1 MLDEKNENIE
11 NLPENFINDE
21 EEEMK
26 PIPGILDDEEE
37 FNIENNDK
45 KENLDF
51 EKKENFSKASNS
63 NEEIN
68 NINLNLENINDNDND
83 NYAKKNEPMKNNFFL
98 TNPIDKI
105 DNNNSESKE
114 KNNNNQENNNLEE
127 FEGEKEGGEEDEFDK
142 IDEIEQIS
150 DLEGEEED
158 INKSKGNNQESSN
171 RLLGIK
177 SNLKKV
183 DNLNDDSLDLSF
195 HSLSSSLNENI
206 ENKIGEIIET
216 DDKVNSF
223 MKQML
228 VETNKHYIKEQRQ
241 QSEKLQEWGLK
252 VILNI
257 LLGNKNRIVQN
268 AFYIIKFSRIS
279 LSKNR
284 EKIFFKDYQKY
295 RLKAQNEFIKKNFIK
310 FKIKSIELKPR
321 EERILD
327 LIKGIKA
334 NLNNIE
340 NIQKIEKLISEKIN
354 IFNELKKEEEEK
366 NKKEQEEITKSEDN
380 KMETKEESH
389 EQQILEN
396 KENEENEKVNQIL
409 EAKKENKNIEQKEE
423 IKEDKKVLRNIDNN
437 ESEPEKNI
445 NLSIPSSSSL
455 SGVNILKPPISSMPG
470 VPPPPGV
477 LPPDPPGVPPPPG
490 VPLPPGLP
498 GVPPPPEVPLPPG
511 PPGIPSPPGLGMVNL
526 IPDPTKNIPK
536 PPKGFISR
544 KFQWQKV
551 DFSNYEKS
559 FWKEMEEE
567 QEKTKNPLKIDF
579 DSLQKIFTYEKV
591 SKKEQSKKGN
601 EKQKKKEEK
610 ITILDSK
617 RLMNMSISLS
627 KIKISIDKF
636 ESLIKAYD
644 IDNILDMETLKTI
657 LSFFPNDD
665 EKKALLSYND
675 DIQKLS
681 YPDKFCRMLVSIENC
696 QKILNILLFKK
707 QLSGKISNMLLQIKV
722 LKETVISI
730 NNSEQFKSVLFILRQ
745 IGNYLNTGTNN
756 GKALGFNINS
766 LSKLD
771 SIKGINK
778 EKTSLLETL
787 TLIIKKDNSGL
798 INFYKDFKKLE
809 ESKNC
814 FKDEID
820 KTVVELKTMI
830 NKILKEKE
838 TNNEDYL
845 VFINSVEQYTSAKMD
860 CLELSL
866 QFLNDEID
874 KTILIFGENKSKF
887 NINEFIKNISNF
899 VDKYKLCSLEI
910 SKKEARI
917 LKKKISEEKKK
928 KEITNVNADLQKICD
943 NAIKSIAK
951 KTNVKNGLID
961 KIQIDKNGVELNGEI
976 YNIKSARG
984 ESKIIKEEKKQIVD
998 FNQNKDQNKKDINI
1012 NKNKEGLNLPMTDR
1026 QKNKNSKK
1034 GK

>member
-1 MLDEKNENIE
+1 MSDEKNENIE
-11 NLPENFINDE
+11 NLSENFINGE

-37 FNIENNDK
+37 FNIESNDK
-45 KENLDF
+45 KENLDI
-51 EKKENFSKASNS
+51 ENKDNLSKASNS

-68 NINLNLENINDNDND
+68 NIDLNLENINDNND
-83 NYAKKNEPMKNNFFL
+83 NNVNKKEPLKNNFFL
-98 TNPIDKI
+98 TNPIEKL
-105 DNNNSESKE
+105 DNNNSENKE
-114 KNNNNQENNNLEE
+114 KINDKENNNLEE

-150 DLEGEEED
+150 DLENEEED
-158 INKSKGNNQESSN
+158 INKSKDNNHESSN

-183 DNLNDDSLDLSF
+183 DNINDDSLDLSF

-216 DDKVNSF
+216 DNKVNSF

-252 VILNI
+252 VIFNI

-284 EKIFFKDYQKY
+284 EKIIFKYYQKY

-327 LIKGIKA
+327 LIKGINV

-340 NIQKIEKLISEKIN
+340 NIQKIEKLIDEKIN
-354 IFNELKKEEEEK
+354 VFNESKKEEEEK
-366 NKKEQEEITKSEDN
+366 NKKEQEELTKSEDI

-389 EQQILEN
+389 EKQIIEN
-396 KENEENEKVNQIL
+396 KENDKVNQIQ
-409 EAKKENKNIEQKEE
+409 EVKEENNNIEQKTE
-423 IKEDKKVLRNIDNN
+423 IKEVKKVMHNIDNN
-437 ESEPEKNI
+437 ESEPEQKA
-445 NLSIPSSSSL
+445 NLTIPPPPSL
-455 SGVNILKPPISSMPG
+455 LGVNILQTPNSSIPG

-477 LPPDPPGVPPPPG
+477 PQPPGPPGVPSPQGIPLPQGPPGVPPPPG
-490 VPLPPGLP
+490 VPI
-498 GVPPPPEVPLPPG
+498 PPG
-511 PPGIPSPPGLGMVNL
+511 PPGIPCPPGLGMVNL

-591 SKKEQSKKGN
+591 SKKEQPKKEN
-601 EKQKKKEEK
+601 EKHKKKEEQ

-627 KIKISIDKF
+627 KIKISIDNF

-681 YPDKFCRMLVSIENC
+681 YPDKFCRMLASIENC

-745 IGNYLNTGTNN
+745 IGNYLNTGTSN

-838 TNNEDYL
+838 TNNENYL
-845 VFINSVEQYTSAKMD
+845 VFINNVEQYTSAKMD

-887 NINEFIKNISNF
+887 NINEFIKNISTF

-943 NAIKSIAK
+943 NTIKSIAK
-951 KTNVKNGLID
+951 KANVKNGLID
-961 KIQIDKNGVELNGEI
+961 KIQKDKTEVEQNEEI
-976 YNIKSARG
+976 YKINSARG
-984 ESKIIKEEKKQIVD
+984 ESKIIKEEKQID
-998 FNQNKDQNKKDINI
+998 FNQKKEQNKKDNNI
-1012 NKNKEGLNLPMTDR
+1012 NKNKKELNLPMTDR
-1026 QKNKNSKK
+1026 QKKKNSKK

>member
-1 MLDEKNENIE
+1 MSDEKNENIE
-11 NLPENFINDE
+11 NLSEKFINGE

-37 FNIENNDK
+37 FNIESNDK
-45 KENLDF
+45 KENLDI
-51 EKKENFSKASNS
+51 ENKDNLSKASNS

-68 NINLNLENINDNDND
+68 NIDLNLENINDNND
-83 NYAKKNEPMKNNFFL
+83 NNVNKKEPLKNNFFL
-98 TNPIDKI
+98 TNPIEKL
-105 DNNNSESKE
+105 DNNNSENKE
-114 KNNNNQENNNLEE
+114 KINDKENNNLEE

-150 DLEGEEED
+150 DLENEEED
-158 INKSKGNNQESSN
+158 INKSKDNNHESSN

-183 DNLNDDSLDLSF
+183 DNINDDSLDLSF

-216 DDKVNSF
+216 DNKVNSF

-252 VILNI
+252 VIFNI

-284 EKIFFKDYQKY
+284 EKIIFKYYQKY

-327 LIKGIKA
+327 LIKGINV

-340 NIQKIEKLISEKIN
+340 NIQKIEKLIDEKIN
-354 IFNELKKEEEEK
+354 VFNESKKEEEEK
-366 NKKEQEEITKSEDN
+366 NKKEQEELTKSEDI

-389 EQQILEN
+389 EKQIIEN
-396 KENEENEKVNQIL
+396 KENDKVNQIQ
-409 EAKKENKNIEQKEE
+409 EVKEENNNIEQKTE
-423 IKEDKKVLRNIDNN
+423 IKEVKKVMHNIDNN
-437 ESEPEKNI
+437 ESEPEQKA
-445 NLSIPSSSSL
+445 NLTIPPPPSL
-455 SGVNILKPPISSMPG
+455 LGVNILQTPNSSIPG

-477 LPPDPPGVPPPPG
+477 PQPPGPPGVPSPQGIPLPQGPPGVPPPPG
-490 VPLPPGLP
+490 VPI
-498 GVPPPPEVPLPPG
+498 PPG
-511 PPGIPSPPGLGMVNL
+511 PPGIPCPPGLGMVNL

-591 SKKEQSKKGN
+591 SKKEQPKKEN
-601 EKQKKKEEK
+601 EKHKKKEEQ

-627 KIKISIDKF
+627 KIKISIDNF

-681 YPDKFCRMLVSIENC
+681 YPDKFCRMLASIENC

-745 IGNYLNTGTNN
+745 IGNYLNTGTSN

-838 TNNEDYL
+838 TNNENYL
-845 VFINSVEQYTSAKMD
+845 VFINNVEQYTSAKMD

-943 NAIKSIAK
+943 NTIKSIAK
-951 KTNVKNGLID
+951 KANVKNGLID
-961 KIQIDKNGVELNGEI
+961 KIQKDKTEVEQNEEI
-976 YNIKSARG
+976 YKINSARG
-984 ESKIIKEEKKQIVD
+984 ESKIIKEEKQID
-998 FNQNKDQNKKDINI
+998 FNQKKEQNKKDNNI
-1012 NKNKEGLNLPMTDR
+1012 NKNKKELNLPMTDR
-1026 QKNKNSKK
+1026 QKKKNSKK

>member
-1 MLDEKNENIE
+1 MSDEKNENIE
-11 NLPENFINDE
+11 NLSENFINGE

-37 FNIENNDK
+37 FNIESNDK
-45 KENLDF
+45 KENLDI
-51 EKKENFSKASNS
+51 ENKDNLSKASNS

-68 NINLNLENINDNDND
+68 NIDLNLENINDNND
-83 NYAKKNEPMKNNFFL
+83 NNVNKKEPLKNNFFL
-98 TNPIDKI
+98 TNPIEKL
-105 DNNNSESKE
+105 DNNNSENKE
-114 KNNNNQENNNLEE
+114 KINDKENNNLEE

-150 DLEGEEED
+150 DLENEEED
-158 INKSKGNNQESSN
+158 INKSKDNNHESSN

-183 DNLNDDSLDLSF
+183 DNINDDSLDLSF

-216 DDKVNSF
+216 DNKVNSF

-252 VILNI
+252 VIFNI

-284 EKIFFKDYQKY
+284 EKIIFKYYQKY

-327 LIKGIKA
+327 LIKGINV

-340 NIQKIEKLISEKIN
+340 NIQKIEKLIDEKIN
-354 IFNELKKEEEEK
+354 VFNESKKEEEEK
-366 NKKEQEEITKSEDN
+366 NKKEQEELTKSEDI

-389 EQQILEN
+389 EKQIIEN
-396 KENEENEKVNQIL
+396 KENDKVNQIQ
-409 EAKKENKNIEQKEE
+409 EVKEENNNIEQKTE
-423 IKEDKKVLRNIDNN
+423 IKEVKKVMHNIDNN
-437 ESEPEKNI
+437 ESEPEQKA
-445 NLSIPSSSSL
+445 NLTIPPPPSL
-455 SGVNILKPPISSMPG
+455 LGVNILQTPNSSIPG

-477 LPPDPPGVPPPPG
+477 PQPPGPPGVPSPQGIPLPQGPPGVPPPPG
-490 VPLPPGLP
+490 VPI
-498 GVPPPPEVPLPPG
+498 PPG
-511 PPGIPSPPGLGMVNL
+511 PPGIPCPPGLGMVNL

-591 SKKEQSKKGN
+591 SKKEQPKKEN
-601 EKQKKKEEK
+601 EKHKKKEEQ

-627 KIKISIDKF
+627 KIKISIDNF

-681 YPDKFCRMLVSIENC
+681 YPDKFCRMLASIENC

-745 IGNYLNTGTNN
+745 IGNYLNTGTSN

-838 TNNEDYL
+838 TNNENYL
-845 VFINSVEQYTSAKMD
+845 VFINNVEQYTSAKMD

-943 NAIKSIAK
+943 NTIKSIAK
-951 KTNVKNGLID
+951 KANVKNGLID
-961 KIQIDKNGVELNGEI
+961 KIQKDKTEVEQNEEI
-976 YNIKSARG
+976 YKINSARG
-984 ESKIIKEEKKQIVD
+984 ESKIIKEEKQID
-998 FNQNKDQNKKDINI
+998 FNQKKEQNKKDNNI
-1012 NKNKEGLNLPMTDR
+1012 NKNKKELNLPMTDR
-1026 QKNKNSKK
+1026 QKKKNSKK

>member
-1 MLDEKNENIE
+1 MSDEKNENIE
-11 NLPENFINDE
+11 NLSENFINGE

-37 FNIENNDK
+37 FNIESNDK
-45 KENLDF
+45 KENLDI
-51 EKKENFSKASNS
+51 ENKDNLSKASNS

-68 NINLNLENINDNDND
+68 NIDLNLENINDNNV
-83 NYAKKNEPMKNNFFL
+83 NKKEPLKNNFFL
-98 TNPIDKI
+98 TNPIEKL
-105 DNNNSESKE
+105 DNNNSENKE
-114 KNNNNQENNNLEE
+114 KINDKENNNLEE

-150 DLEGEEED
+150 DLENEEED
-158 INKSKGNNQESSN
+158 INKSKDNNHESSN

-183 DNLNDDSLDLSF
+183 DNINDDSLDLSF

-216 DDKVNSF
+216 DNKVNSF

-252 VILNI
+252 VIFNI
-257 LLGNKNRIVQN
+257 LLGNKNRIIQN

-284 EKIFFKDYQKY
+284 EKIIFKYYQKY

-327 LIKGIKA
+327 LIKGINV

-340 NIQKIEKLISEKIN
+340 NIQKIEKLIDEKIN
-354 IFNELKKEEEEK
+354 VFNESKKEEEEK
-366 NKKEQEEITKSEDN
+366 NKKEQEELTKSEDI

-389 EQQILEN
+389 EKQIIEN
-396 KENEENEKVNQIL
+396 KENDKVNQIQ
-409 EAKKENKNIEQKEE
+409 EVKEENNNIEQKTE
-423 IKEDKKVLRNIDNN
+423 IKEDKKVMHNIDNN
-437 ESEPEKNI
+437 ESEPEQKA
-445 NLSIPSSSSL
+445 NLTIPPPPSL
-455 SGVNILKPPISSMPG
+455 LGVNILQTPNSSIPG

-477 LPPDPPGVPPPPG
+477 PQPPGPPGVPSPQGIPLPQGPPGVPPPPG
-490 VPLPPGLP
+490 VPI
-498 GVPPPPEVPLPPG
+498 PPG
-511 PPGIPSPPGLGMVNL
+511 PPGIPCPPGLGMVNL

-591 SKKEQSKKGN
+591 SKKEQPKKEN
-601 EKQKKKEEK
+601 EKHKKKEEQ

-627 KIKISIDKF
+627 KIKISIDNF

-681 YPDKFCRMLVSIENC
+681 YPDKFCRMLASIENC

-745 IGNYLNTGTNN
+745 IGNYLNTGTSN

-838 TNNEDYL
+838 TNNENYL
-845 VFINSVEQYTSAKMD
+845 VFINNVEQYTSAKMD

-943 NAIKSIAK
+943 NTIKSIAK
-951 KTNVKNGLID
+951 KANVKNGLID
-961 KIQIDKNGVELNGEI
+961 KIQKDKTEVEQNEEI
-976 YNIKSARG
+976 YKINSARG
-984 ESKIIKEEKKQIVD
+984 ESKIIKEEKQID
-998 FNQNKDQNKKDINI
+998 FNQKKEQNKKDNNI
-1012 NKNKEGLNLPMTDR
+1012 NKNKKELNLPMTDR
-1026 QKNKNSKK
+1026 QKKKNSKK

>member
-1 MLDEKNENIE
+1 M
-11 NLPENFINDE
+11 
-21 EEEMK
+21 
-26 PIPGILDDEEE
+26 
-37 FNIENNDK
+37 
-45 KENLDF
+45 
-51 EKKENFSKASNS
+51 
-63 NEEIN
+63 
-68 NINLNLENINDNDND
+68 
-83 NYAKKNEPMKNNFFL
+83 
-98 TNPIDKI
+98 
-105 DNNNSESKE
+105 
-114 KNNNNQENNNLEE
+114 
-127 FEGEKEGGEEDEFDK
+127 
-142 IDEIEQIS
+142 
-150 DLEGEEED
+150 
-158 INKSKGNNQESSN
+158 
-171 RLLGIK
+171 
-177 SNLKKV
+177 
-183 DNLNDDSLDLSF
+183 
-195 HSLSSSLNENI
+195 
-206 ENKIGEIIET
+206 
-216 DDKVNSF
+216 
-223 MKQML
+223 
-228 VETNKHYIKEQRQ
+228 
-241 QSEKLQEWGLK
+241 
-252 VILNI
+252 
-257 LLGNKNRIVQN
+257 
-268 AFYIIKFSRIS
+268 
-279 LSKNR
+279 
-284 EKIFFKDYQKY
+284 
-295 RLKAQNEFIKKNFIK
+295 
-310 FKIKSIELKPR
+310 
-321 EERILD
+321 
-327 LIKGIKA
+327 IKGINV

-340 NIQKIEKLISEKIN
+340 NVQKIEKLIDEKIKV
-354 IFNELKKEEEEK
+354 FNELEKEEEVK
-366 NKKEQEEITKSEDN
+366 NKKEEEEITKSEDN

-396 KENEENEKVNQIL
+396 KENEKVDQINEV
-409 EAKKENKNIEQKEE
+409 KEQSNNIEQKTE
-423 IKEDKKVLRNIDNN
+423 IKEDKKVMHNIDNN
-437 ESEPEKNI
+437 ESETEQKANLTIPPSPSLLGENILQTSNSSIPGVPPPPGVPQPPGPPGVPPPPEVPNPPGPPGIPCPPGLGMVNLIPDPTKNIPKPPKGFISRKFQWQKIDFSNYEKSFWKEIEEEQEKTKNPLKIDFDSLQKIFTYEKVSKKEQPKKEIEKQKKKEEKNI
-445 NLSIPSSSSL
+445 ILTTPPSSSL
-455 SGVNILKPPISSMPG
+455 LGVNILKPPISSMPG

-477 LPPDPPGVPPPPG
+477 LPPDPPGVPPPPE
-490 VPLPPGLP
+490 VPLPPGPP
-498 GVPPPPEVPLPPG
+498 GVPPPPEIPLPPG
-511 PPGIPSPPGLGMVNL
+511 PPGIPSPPGLGLANL

-551 DFSNYEKS
+551 DFSKYEKS

-591 SKKEQSKKGN
+591 SKKEQPKKGN

-745 IGNYLNTGTNN
+745 IGNYLNTGTSN

-887 NINEFIKNISNF
+887 NINVFIKNISNF

-951 KTNVKNGLID
+951 KTNLKNGLND
-961 KIQIDKNGVELNGEI
+961 KIQKDKNGVEKNGEI
-976 YNIKSARG
+976 YNINSARG

-998 FNQNKDQNKKDINI
+998 FIQNKDQNKKDINI
-1012 NKNKEGLNLPMTDR
+1012 NLNKEGLNLPMTDR
-1026 QKNKNSKK
+1026 QKNKKSKK

>member
-1 MLDEKNENIE
+1 MSDEKNENIE
-11 NLPENFINDE
+11 NLSENFINGE

-37 FNIENNDK
+37 FNIESNDK
-45 KENLDF
+45 KENLDI
-51 EKKENFSKASNS
+51 ENKDNLSKASNS

-68 NINLNLENINDNDND
+68 NIDLNLENINDNND
-83 NYAKKNEPMKNNFFL
+83 NNVNKKEPLKNNFFL
-98 TNPIDKI
+98 TNPIEKL
-105 DNNNSESKE
+105 DNNNSENKE
-114 KNNNNQENNNLEE
+114 KINDKENNNLEE

-150 DLEGEEED
+150 DLENEEED
-158 INKSKGNNQESSN
+158 INKSKDNNHESSN

-183 DNLNDDSLDLSF
+183 DNINDDSLDLSF

-216 DDKVNSF
+216 DNKVNSF

-252 VILNI
+252 VIFNI

-284 EKIFFKDYQKY
+284 EKIIFKYYQKY

-327 LIKGIKA
+327 LIKVINV

-340 NIQKIEKLISEKIN
+340 NIQKIEKLIDEKIN
-354 IFNELKKEEEEK
+354 VFNESKKEEEEK
-366 NKKEQEEITKSEDN
+366 NKKEQEELTKSEDI

-389 EQQILEN
+389 EKQIIEN
-396 KENEENEKVNQIL
+396 KENDKVNQIQ
-409 EAKKENKNIEQKEE
+409 EVKEENNNIEQKTE
-423 IKEDKKVLRNIDNN
+423 IKEVKKVMHNIDNN
-437 ESEPEKNI
+437 ESEPEQKA
-445 NLSIPSSSSL
+445 NLTIPPPPSL
-455 SGVNILKPPISSMPG
+455 LGVNILQTPNSSIPG

-477 LPPDPPGVPPPPG
+477 PQPPGPPGVPSPQGIPLPQGPPGVPPPPG
-490 VPLPPGLP
+490 VPI
-498 GVPPPPEVPLPPG
+498 PPG
-511 PPGIPSPPGLGMVNL
+511 PPGIPCPPGLGMVNL

-591 SKKEQSKKGN
+591 SKKEQPKKEN
-601 EKQKKKEEK
+601 EKHKKKEEQ

-627 KIKISIDKF
+627 KIKISIDNF

-681 YPDKFCRMLVSIENC
+681 YPDKFCRMLASIENC

-745 IGNYLNTGTNN
+745 IGNYLNTGTSN

-838 TNNEDYL
+838 TNNENYL
-845 VFINSVEQYTSAKMD
+845 VFINNVEQYTSAKMD

-943 NAIKSIAK
+943 NTIKSIAK
-951 KTNVKNGLID
+951 KANVKNGLID
-961 KIQIDKNGVELNGEI
+961 KIQKDKTEVEQNEEI
-976 YNIKSARG
+976 YKINSARG
-984 ESKIIKEEKKQIVD
+984 ESKIIKEEKQID
-998 FNQNKDQNKKDINI
+998 FNQKKEQNKKDNNI
-1012 NKNKEGLNLPMTDR
+1012 NKNKKELNLPMTDR
-1026 QKNKNSKK
+1026 QKKKNSKK

>member
-1 MLDEKNENIE
+1 MSDEKNENSE

-37 FNIENNDK
+37 FNIENNYK
-45 KENLDF
+45 KENLDL
-51 EKKENFSKASNS
+51 ENKDNLSKILNS

-68 NINLNLENINDNDND
+68 NIDLNLENINDSDNNKNDN
-83 NYAKKNEPMKNNFFL
+83 KNEPMKNNFFL
-98 TNPIDKI
+98 TNPIEKVED
-105 DNNNSESKE
+105 NNSESKE
-114 KNNNNQENNNLEE
+114 KINDKENNHLEE
-127 FEGEKEGGEEDEFDK
+127 FEVEKEGGEEDEFDK
-142 IDEIEQIS
+142 IDEIDQIS
-150 DLEGEEED
+150 GLEDEEED
-158 INKSKGNNQESSN
+158 INKSKDNNQDSSN

-177 SNLKKV
+177 SNLKKI
-183 DNLNDDSLDLSF
+183 DNLNEDSLNLSF

-216 DDKVNSF
+216 DNKVNSF

-252 VILNI
+252 VIFNI

-284 EKIFFKDYQKY
+284 EKILFKYYQKY

-327 LIKGIKA
+327 LIKGINV

-340 NIQKIEKLISEKIN
+340 NVQKIEKLIDEKIN
-354 IFNELKKEEEEK
+354 VFNESKKEEEEK
-366 NKKEQEEITKSEDN
+366 IKKEQEELAKSDN
-380 KMETKEESH
+380 KIETKEENH

-396 KENEENEKVNQIL
+396 KENEKVSQIQ
-409 EAKKENKNIEQKEE
+409 EVKKEDNNLEQKTE
-423 IKEDKKVLRNIDNN
+423 IKEEKKEIRNIDNN
-437 ESEPEKNI
+437 ESEPEQKA
-445 NLSIPSSSSL
+445 NLAIPPPPSL
-455 SGVNILKPPISSMPG
+455 LGVNISQPPNSSIAE
-470 VPPPPGV
+470 VPPPPGI
-477 LPPDPPGVPPPPG
+477 
-490 VPLPPGLP
+490 PLPPGLP
-498 GVPPPPEVPLPPG
+498 GVPLPPGVPMPPG
-511 PPGIPSPPGLGMVNL
+511 PPGIPCPPGLGIVNSV
-526 IPDPTKNIPK
+526 PDPTKNIPK
-536 PPKGFISR
+536 PPKGYISR

-567 QEKTKNPLKIDF
+567 QEKTKNPFKIDF

-591 SKKEQSKKGN
+591 SKKEQPKKEN
-601 EKQKKKEEK
+601 EKQKKKEEQ

-657 LSFFPNDD
+657 LSFFPNED

-787 TLIIKKDNSGL
+787 TLIIKKDNPGL

-820 KTVVELKTMI
+820 KTVIELKSMI

-845 VFINSVEQYTSAKMD
+845 VFINNVEQYTSAKMD

-887 NINEFIKNISNF
+887 NINDFIKNISNF

-943 NAIKSIAK
+943 NAKKSIAK
-951 KTNVKNGLID
+951 KTNLKNGLID
-961 KIQIDKNGVELNGEI
+961 NIQKDKNEDEQNGEI
-976 YNIKSARG
+976 YKINSARG
-984 ESKIIKEEKKQIVD
+984 ESKIIKEEKKQID
-998 FNQNKDQNKKDINI
+998 INQNKGQNKKDNNI
-1012 NKNKEGLNLPMTDR
+1012 NKNKNKKELNLPVTDR
-1026 QKNKNSKK
+1026 QKNKNVKK

>member
-1 MLDEKNENIE
+1 MSDEKNENIE
-11 NLPENFINDE
+11 NLSENFINGE

-37 FNIENNDK
+37 FNIESNDK
-45 KENLDF
+45 KENLDI
-51 EKKENFSKASNS
+51 ENKDNLSKASNS

-68 NINLNLENINDNDND
+68 NIDLNLENINDNNV
-83 NYAKKNEPMKNNFFL
+83 NKKEPLKNNFFL
-98 TNPIDKI
+98 TNPIEKL
-105 DNNNSESKE
+105 DNNNSENKE
-114 KNNNNQENNNLEE
+114 KINDKENNNLEE

-150 DLEGEEED
+150 DLENEEED
-158 INKSKGNNQESSN
+158 INKSKDNNHESSN

-183 DNLNDDSLDLSF
+183 DNINDDSLDLSF

-216 DDKVNSF
+216 DNKVNSF

-252 VILNI
+252 VIFNI
-257 LLGNKNRIVQN
+257 LLGNKNRIIQN

-284 EKIFFKDYQKY
+284 EKIIFKYYQKY

-327 LIKGIKA
+327 LIKGINV

-340 NIQKIEKLISEKIN
+340 NIQKIERLIDEKIN
-354 IFNELKKEEEEK
+354 VFNESKKEEEEK
-366 NKKEQEEITKSEDN
+366 NKKEQEELTKSEDI

-389 EQQILEN
+389 EKQIIEN
-396 KENEENEKVNQIL
+396 KENDKVNQIQ
-409 EAKKENKNIEQKEE
+409 EVKEENNNIEQKTE
-423 IKEDKKVLRNIDNN
+423 IKEDKKVMHNIDNN
-437 ESEPEKNI
+437 ESKPEQKA
-445 NLSIPSSSSL
+445 NLTIPPPPSL
-455 SGVNILKPPISSMPG
+455 LGVNILQTQNSSIPG

-477 LPPDPPGVPPPPG
+477 PQPLGPPGVPSPQGIPLPQGPPGVPPPPG
-490 VPLPPGLP
+490 VPI
-498 GVPPPPEVPLPPG
+498 PPG
-511 PPGIPSPPGLGMVNL
+511 PPGIPCPPGLGMVNL

-591 SKKEQSKKGN
+591 SKKEQPKKEN
-601 EKQKKKEEK
+601 EKHKKKEEQ

-627 KIKISIDKF
+627 KIKISIDNF

-681 YPDKFCRMLVSIENC
+681 YPDKFCRMLASIENC

-745 IGNYLNTGTNN
+745 IGNYLNTGTSN

-838 TNNEDYL
+838 TNNENYL
-845 VFINSVEQYTSAKMD
+845 VFINNVEQYTSAKMD

-943 NAIKSIAK
+943 NTIKSIAK
-951 KTNVKNGLID
+951 KANVKNGLID
-961 KIQIDKNGVELNGEI
+961 KIQKDKTEVEQNEEI
-976 YNIKSARG
+976 YKINSARG
-984 ESKIIKEEKKQIVD
+984 ESKIIKEEKKQID
-998 FNQNKDQNKKDINI
+998 FNQKKEQNKKDNNI
-1012 NKNKEGLNLPMTDR
+1012 NKNKKELNLPMTDR
-1026 QKNKNSKK
+1026 QKKKNSKK

>member
-1 MLDEKNENIE
+1 MSDEKNEKAE
-11 NLPENFINDE
+11 NLSENFINGE

-51 EKKENFSKASNS
+51 ENKDTLSKASNS

-68 NINLNLENINDNDND
+68 NIDLKLENINDNDND
-83 NYAKKNEPMKNNFFL
+83 SNIKKNEPMKNNFFL
-98 TNPIDKI
+98 TNPKEKI
-105 DNNNSESKE
+105 DNNNSENKE
-114 KNNNNQENNNLEE
+114 KFNDQDNNNLEE
-127 FEGEKEGGEEDEFDK
+127 IEGEKEGGEEDEFDK

-150 DLEGEEED
+150 DLENEEEN
-158 INKSKGNNQESSN
+158 INKSKDNNHESSN

-216 DDKVNSF
+216 DNKVNSF

-252 VILNI
+252 VIYNI

-279 LSKNR
+279 LLKNR
-284 EKIFFKDYQKY
+284 EKILFKYYQKY
-295 RLKAQNEFIKKNFIK
+295 RMKAQNEFIKKNFIK

-327 LIKGIKA
+327 LIKGINV

-340 NIQKIEKLISEKIN
+340 NVQKIEKLIDEKIKV
-354 IFNELKKEEEEK
+354 FNELEKEEEIK
-366 NKKEQEEITKSEDN
+366 NKKEEEEITKSEDN

-396 KENEENEKVNQIL
+396 KENEKVDQINEV
-409 EAKKENKNIEQKEE
+409 KEQSNNIEQKTE
-423 IKEDKKVLRNIDNN
+423 IKEDKKVIHNIDNN
-437 ESEPEKNI
+437 ESETEQKA
-445 NLSIPSSSSL
+445 NLTIPSSPSL
-455 SGVNILKPPISSMPG
+455 LGENILQTSNSSIPG

-477 LPPDPPGVPPPPG
+477 PQPPGPPGVPQPPDPPGVPPPP
-490 VPLPPGLP
+490 
-498 GVPPPPEVPLPPG
+498 EVPNPPG
-511 PPGIPSPPGLGMVNL
+511 PPGIPCPPGLGMVNL

-544 KFQWQKV
+544 KFQWQKI

-559 FWKEMEEE
+559 FWKEIEEE

-591 SKKEQSKKGN
+591 SKKEQPKKEI

-745 IGNYLNTGTNN
+745 IGNYLNTGTSN

-820 KTVVELKTMI
+820 KNIIELKAMI

-887 NINEFIKNISNF
+887 NINVFIKNISNF

-951 KTNVKNGLID
+951 KTNLKNGLID
-961 KIQIDKNGVELNGEI
+961 KIQKDKNEGEQNGEI
-976 YNIKSARG
+976 YKINSARG
-984 ESKIIKEEKKQIVD
+984 ESKIIKEEKKQILD
-998 FNQNKDQNKKDINI
+998 LNQNKEQNKKDNNI
-1012 NKNKEGLNLPMTDR
+1012 NKIKNGLNLPMTDR

>member
-1 MLDEKNENIE
+1 MSDEKNENIE
-11 NLPENFINDE
+11 NLSENFINGE

-37 FNIENNDK
+37 FNIESNDK
-45 KENLDF
+45 KENLDI
-51 EKKENFSKASNS
+51 ENKDNLSKASNS

-68 NINLNLENINDNDND
+68 NIDLNLENINDNNV
-83 NYAKKNEPMKNNFFL
+83 NKKEPLKNNFFL
-98 TNPIDKI
+98 TNPIEKL
-105 DNNNSESKE
+105 DNNNSENKE
-114 KNNNNQENNNLEE
+114 KINDKENNNLEE

-150 DLEGEEED
+150 DLENEEED
-158 INKSKGNNQESSN
+158 INKSKDNNHESSN

-183 DNLNDDSLDLSF
+183 DNINDDSLDLSF

-216 DDKVNSF
+216 DNKVNSF

-252 VILNI
+252 VIFNI
-257 LLGNKNRIVQN
+257 LLGNKNRIIQN

-284 EKIFFKDYQKY
+284 EKIIFKYYQKY

-327 LIKGIKA
+327 LIKGINV

-340 NIQKIEKLISEKIN
+340 NIQKIERLIDEKIN
-354 IFNELKKEEEEK
+354 VFNESKKEEEEK
-366 NKKEQEEITKSEDN
+366 NKKEQEELTKSEDI

-389 EQQILEN
+389 EKQIIEN
-396 KENEENEKVNQIL
+396 KENDKVNQIQ
-409 EAKKENKNIEQKEE
+409 EVKEENNNIEQKTE
-423 IKEDKKVLRNIDNN
+423 IKEDKKVMHNIDNN
-437 ESEPEKNI
+437 ESEPEQKA
-445 NLSIPSSSSL
+445 NLTIPPPPSL
-455 SGVNILKPPISSMPG
+455 LGVNILQTPNSSIPG

-477 LPPDPPGVPPPPG
+477 PQPLGPPGVPSPQGIPLPQGPPGVPPPPG
-490 VPLPPGLP
+490 VPI
-498 GVPPPPEVPLPPG
+498 PPG
-511 PPGIPSPPGLGMVNL
+511 PPGIPCPPGLGMVNL

-591 SKKEQSKKGN
+591 SKKEQPKKEN
-601 EKQKKKEEK
+601 EKHKKKEEQ

-627 KIKISIDKF
+627 KIKISIDNF

-681 YPDKFCRMLVSIENC
+681 YPDKFCRMLASIENC

-745 IGNYLNTGTNN
+745 IGNYLNTGTSN

-838 TNNEDYL
+838 TNNENYL
-845 VFINSVEQYTSAKMD
+845 VFINNIEQYTSAKMD

-943 NAIKSIAK
+943 NTIKSIAK
-951 KTNVKNGLID
+951 KANVKNGLID
-961 KIQIDKNGVELNGEI
+961 KIQKDKTEVEQNEEI
-976 YNIKSARG
+976 YKINSARG
-984 ESKIIKEEKKQIVD
+984 ESKIIKEEKKQID
-998 FNQNKDQNKKDINI
+998 FNQKKEQNKKDNNI
-1012 NKNKEGLNLPMTDR
+1012 NKNKKELNLPMTDR
-1026 QKNKNSKK
+1026 QKKKNSKK

>member
-1 MLDEKNENIE
+1 MSDEKNENIE
-11 NLPENFINDE
+11 NLSENFINGE

-37 FNIENNDK
+37 FNIESNDK
-45 KENLDF
+45 KENLDI
-51 EKKENFSKASNS
+51 ENKDNLSKASNS

-68 NINLNLENINDNDND
+68 NIDLNLENINDNND
-83 NYAKKNEPMKNNFFL
+83 NNVNKKEPLKNNFFL
-98 TNPIDKI
+98 TNPIEKL
-105 DNNNSESKE
+105 DNNNSENKE
-114 KNNNNQENNNLEE
+114 KINDKENNNLEE

-150 DLEGEEED
+150 DLENEEED
-158 INKSKGNNQESSN
+158 INKSKDNNHESSN

-183 DNLNDDSLDLSF
+183 DNINDDSLDLSF

-216 DDKVNSF
+216 DNKVNSF

-252 VILNI
+252 VIFNI

-284 EKIFFKDYQKY
+284 EKIIFKYYQKY

-327 LIKGIKA
+327 LIKGINV

-340 NIQKIEKLISEKIN
+340 NIQKIERLIDEKIN
-354 IFNELKKEEEEK
+354 VFNESKKEEEEK
-366 NKKEQEEITKSEDN
+366 NKKEQEELTKSEDI

-389 EQQILEN
+389 EKQIIEN
-396 KENEENEKVNQIL
+396 KENDKVNQIQ
-409 EAKKENKNIEQKEE
+409 EVKEENNNIEQKTE
-423 IKEDKKVLRNIDNN
+423 IKEVKKVMHNIDNN
-437 ESEPEKNI
+437 ESEPEQKA
-445 NLSIPSSSSL
+445 NLTIPPPPSL
-455 SGVNILKPPISSMPG
+455 LGVNILQTPNSSIPG

-477 LPPDPPGVPPPPG
+477 PQPPGPPGVPSPQGIPLPQGPPGVPPPPG
-490 VPLPPGLP
+490 VPI
-498 GVPPPPEVPLPPG
+498 PPG
-511 PPGIPSPPGLGMVNL
+511 PPGIPCPPGLGMVNL

-591 SKKEQSKKGN
+591 SKKEQPKKEN
-601 EKQKKKEEK
+601 EKHKKKEEQ

-627 KIKISIDKF
+627 KIKISIDNF

-681 YPDKFCRMLVSIENC
+681 YPDKFCRMLASIENC

-745 IGNYLNTGTNN
+745 IGNYLNTGTSN

-838 TNNEDYL
+838 TNNENYL
-845 VFINSVEQYTSAKMD
+845 VFINNVEQYTSAKMD

-943 NAIKSIAK
+943 NTIKSIAK
-951 KTNVKNGLID
+951 KANVKNGLID
-961 KIQIDKNGVELNGEI
+961 KIQKDKTEVEQNEEI
-976 YNIKSARG
+976 YKINSARG
-984 ESKIIKEEKKQIVD
+984 ESKIIKEEKQID
-998 FNQNKDQNKKDINI
+998 FNQKKEQNKKDNNI
-1012 NKNKEGLNLPMTDR
+1012 NKNKKELNLPMTDR
-1026 QKNKNSKK
+1026 QKKKNSKK